1 MLTVIPN
8 VGIIALGVVSM
19 LMVCPGSADGP
30 RRCVRFVVAVG
41 SLALISLAL
50 ANLFFYINGDTMYV
64 LFEVY
69 ARVAI
74 AILWVFLIF
83 KAIFSEVRKE
93 ARRREKELEALN
105 EVALAVGQSLDLDKV
120 LDNALKSVVKI
131 GNFDVGFIYLLN
143 QEKNVLEIA
152 TAYGEIPESL
162 AGKLST
168 LQLGQEV

>member
-8 VGIIALGVVSM
+8 VGIIALGIIAISM
-19 LMVCPGSADGP
+19 VRAGSADGA
-30 RRCVRFVVAVG
+30 RRYVQVVVVVG

-50 ANLFFYINGDTMYV
+50 ANMFFYISGNVMYV
-64 LFEVY
+64 SFEVY
-69 ARVAI
+69 TRVAI
-74 AILWVFLIF
+74 SILWVFLIF
-83 KAIFSEVRKE
+83 KAIYSEVKKE

-120 LDNALKSVVKI
+120 LDNALKSVIKI

-143 QEKNVLEIA
+143 QDKNVLEIA
-152 TAYGEIPESL
+152 TVYGEIPEAL

>member
-8 VGIIALGVVSM
+8 VGIIALGAVSI
-19 LMVCPGSADGP
+19 LMVRAGSTDRS
-30 RRCVRFVVAVG
+30 RRCVQVVVAAG

-50 ANLFFYINGDTMYV
+50 TNMLFYVSGDAAYV

-69 ARVAI
+69 ARVAVS
-74 AILWVFLIF
+74 ILWVFLMF
-83 KAIFSEVRKE
+83 KAIYGEVKKE
-93 ARRREKELEALN
+93 ACRREKELEALN

-143 QEKNVLEIA
+143 QDHNVLEIA
-152 TAYGEIPESL
+152 TAYGEIPEAL

-168 LQLGQEV
+168 LQPGQEV